1 VCAEHPPAPLL
12 AAAAAAAHSMSPSLQ
27 TRRTSVLVRGT
38 HLRNT
43 RLSQSHRLQ
52 TRRVCEN
59 SCISREDVVVVV
71 VVVPVAEAPP
81 RRPRA
86 DSSARASPPH
96 LWSLEGLA
104 CSTPMVAAQASA
116 EGRGCH
122 TWKVGDVSLSCSIY
136 CNTTYCPTDA
146 HDNDDEHMN
155 IFLGYLAVVREWL
168 DSSRLCNV
176 SHTRPP
182 HH

>member
-1 VCAEHPPAPLL
+1 MCAEHPPAPLL
-12 AAAAAAAHSMSPSLQ
+12 AAAAAAAHSMSASLQ
-27 TRRTSVLVRGT
+27 TRRTSVLFRGT

-52 TRRVCEN
+52 TRRVCDN
-59 SCISREDVVVVV
+59 SCISREDV

-104 CSTPMVAAQASA
+104 CSTPMAAAQASA

-122 TWKVGDVSLSCSIY
+122 TGKVGDVSLSCSID
-136 CNTTYCPTDA
+136 CNTTHCPADA
-146 HDNDDEHMN
+146 HDDEHMN
-155 IFLGYLAVVREWL
+155 IFLGYLAVVR
-168 DSSRLCNV
+168 
-176 SHTRPP
+176 
-182 HH
+182 